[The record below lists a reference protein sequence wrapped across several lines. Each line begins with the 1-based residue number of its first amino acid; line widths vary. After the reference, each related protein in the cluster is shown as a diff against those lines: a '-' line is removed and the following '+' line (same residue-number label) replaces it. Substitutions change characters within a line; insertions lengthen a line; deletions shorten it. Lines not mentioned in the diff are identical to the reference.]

1 MPHWTLDQHF
11 EVFENRGIR
20 QLARLGEGTRSNPI
34 VDPRGCW
41 IERDCHR
48 ERSAIEGYLQSESS
62 AHRALIQSMAEG
74 MPAMHSECRMV
85 VLLPCRNESQHI
97 EDRLNLLAEQFRPD
111 ASLLARNEYEV
122 IVLVNT
128 CHDEPKDPTMDMV
141 KRWVHPAGMTLHS
154 LEFEHAPNEM
164 SPLTLARK
172 ILADLALLRALRRGA
187 YEMPLYLCSE
197 DADVV
202 WNDPRQLFE
211 MIKTLDEH
219 PELDALRGY
228 QDRCPWLLIQHPI
241 LMLMRRSWN
250 FCESY
255 AASRPLRPGRN
266 PNYHFNW
273 NRHVTSGWNTAFS
286 AEVYANIGGY
296 NRDRQFEEDLDIGEK
311 ISALR
316 AYEVS
321 GNWIPQVNTIASIP
335 IRAEASPRRW
345 YYRAAKGIEPY
356 EDTNGYENFF
366 GKEHERVLKSQPL
379 GYLSSL
385 IAPSTQLD
393 RANIPLLE
401 GMLQKDLDFLVRLH
415 GDPKQAQMAYQ
426 RILRWLGF
434 TDDQAFVCQGR
445 VVVESLAGV
454 AQAIQRLAVRIP
466 EEPVA
471 PWKQSRSAL
480 RRSCPGQSNLLSS

>member
-1 MPHWTLDQHF
+1 MLHWTLDQHF

-34 VDPRGCW
+34 VDPWGCW

-48 ERSAIEGYLQSESS
+48 EKSAIEGYLQSESS
-62 AHRALIQSMAEG
+62 AHQALIQSMAEG
-74 MPAMHSECRMV
+74 MPAMHSACRMV

-97 EDRLNLLAEQFRPD
+97 EDRLTLLAEQFRPD
-111 ASLLARNEYEV
+111 ASLLARNQYEV

-141 KRWVHPAGMTLHS
+141 KRWVHPAGMTLHA
-154 LEFEHAPNEM
+154 LEFEHAPNEL

-172 ILADLALLRALRRGA
+172 ILADLALLRALRRNS

-255 AASRPLRPGRN
+255 AASRPLRPSRN

-321 GNWIPQVNTIASIP
+321 GNWIPQVNT
-335 IRAEASPRRW
+335 
-345 YYRAAKGIEPY
+345 
-356 EDTNGYENFF
+356 
-366 GKEHERVLKSQPL
+366 
-379 GYLSSL
+379 